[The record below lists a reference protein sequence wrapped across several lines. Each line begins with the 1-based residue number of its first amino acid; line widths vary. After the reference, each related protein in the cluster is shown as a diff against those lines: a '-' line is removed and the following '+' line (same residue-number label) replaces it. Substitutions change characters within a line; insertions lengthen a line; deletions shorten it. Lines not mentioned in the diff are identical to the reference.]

1 MAYLKFNKAEL
12 VNLEYSLKREILA
25 TNRAGGYVNTTIVCC
40 NTRKY
45 HGLLALPVEKFNN
58 ENHILL
64 SALDET
70 IVQYDQS
77 FNLGI
82 HRYPGIY
89 EPRGHKYIV
98 DFEYDY
104 LATITYRV
112 GGVVLKK
119 ELMLIHDEGQLLI
132 RYTLEDAHSP
142 TKLRLKPF
150 LAFRNIHQLSK
161 ANMEANTRY
170 EKAPNGIR
178 SKLYE
183 GFPYLHMQLNKTNEF
198 VPNPDWYYNIE
209 YLDEKRRGYDYHE
222 DLFVPGYFEL
232 PIKKGESIVFSV
244 SVEEEKPTALKA
256 LFDKHRERRKARN
269 SYENCLKVTANQFI
283 VRRKHGIEIM
293 GGYPWEG
300 RWSREAFIALPG
312 LMLSANYDEEIGK
325 KVLDT
330 VSEKLPPLK
339 KEETVYYNAADVPM
353 WYFWALQ
360 QYDSIAENAETW
372 KRHGKKMK
380 DILEAYRRGKSPNIL
395 MHDNGLIWAAENNAA
410 LTWMN
415 ACDAGRPVTPRS
427 GYAVEINALWYNAVR
442 FTLALAKKNEDK
454 KFVKEWEHIP
464 ALIEENFM
472 PMFWITDKKYLADYV
487 DAEGQNIFVRPNQ
500 IFACSLPYTPLPDDA
515 KQSVLQTVKRELLTP
530 KGIRT
535 LAPKN
540 PLYAGRYEGGQSER
554 DNAYHQG
561 TVFPWLLGHY
571 IEANL
576 RLYGKQFL
584 SEAKKL
590 VAIFE
595 EDMTDHGLCSIPECY
610 DGNPPY
616 APHGCVSAAGSVA
629 EILRSMHLIAQ
640 YEKKKT
646 KGGAS

>member
-1 MAYLKFNKAEL
+1 MAYLEFNKAEL

-25 TNRAGGYVNTTIVCC
+25 TNRAGGYGNTTIVGC

-45 HGLLALPVEKFNN
+45 HGLLVLPIEKFNF
-58 ENHILL
+58 ENHVLL
-64 SALDET
+64 SSVDET
-70 IVQYDQS
+70 IVQHNQS

-82 HRYPGIY
+82 HRYPGVY
-89 EPRGHKYIV
+89 EPRGHKYII
-98 DFEYDY
+98 DFVYDY
-104 LATITYRV
+104 LGVIKYRV
-112 GGVVLKK
+112 GGAVLKK
-119 ELMLIHDEGQLLI
+119 ELMLMHDKEQLMI

-161 ANMEANTRY
+161 ANMNADTHFDEVS
-170 EKAPNGIR
+170 NGIR

-183 GFPYLHMQLNKTNEF
+183 GFPYLNMQLNKANEF
-198 VPNPDWYYNIE
+198 VAAPDWYYNIE

-222 DLFVPGYFEL
+222 DLFVPGYFEVSM
-232 PIKKGESIVFSV
+232 KRGESIIFSA
-244 SVEEEKPTALKA
+244 STKEEKPASFKA
-256 LFDKHRERRKARN
+256 LFEQQLALRKPRQ
-269 SYENCLKVTANQFI
+269 SYEDCLKVTANQFI
-283 VRRKHGIEIM
+283 VRRKNEVEIM

-300 RWSREAFIALPG
+300 RWNRDAFIALPG
-312 LMLSANYDEEIGK
+312 LMLSANYDVETGK

-330 VSEKLPPLK
+330 MSDKLPPTK
-339 KEETVYYNAADVPM
+339 KDEALRYFSADTPM
-353 WYFWALQ
+353 WLFWTLQ
-360 QYDSIAENAETW
+360 QYNTLVENPETW
-372 KRHGKKMK
+372 KNYGKKMK
-380 DILEAYRRGKSPNIL
+380 AILEAYREGKSPNIR
-395 MHDNGLIWAAENNAA
+395 MHDNGLIWAAEDNMS

-415 ACDAGRPVTPRS
+415 AYDNGRPVTPRS
-427 GYAVEINALWYNAVR
+427 GYAVEVNALWYNAVR
-442 FTLALAKKNEDK
+442 FTLELARANKDT
-454 KFVKEWEHIP
+454 KFVKAWEGIP
-464 ALIEENFM
+464 ELIEENFM
-472 PMFWITDKKYLADYV
+472 PMFWIPDQKYLADYV
-487 DAEGQNIFVRPNQ
+487 GPEGQNTFVRPNQ
-500 IFACSLPYTPLPDDA
+500 MFACSLPYTLLSDDA

-540 PLYAGRYEGGQSER
+540 PLYKGRFEGSQSER

-584 SEAKKL
+584 PEAKRL

-610 DGNPPY
+610 DGDPPH
-616 APHGCVSAAGSVA
+616 APHGCVSEAGSVA
-629 EILRSMHLIAQ
+629 EVLRSMWLIGQ
-640 YEKKKT
+640 YEKKK
-646 KGGAS
+646 K